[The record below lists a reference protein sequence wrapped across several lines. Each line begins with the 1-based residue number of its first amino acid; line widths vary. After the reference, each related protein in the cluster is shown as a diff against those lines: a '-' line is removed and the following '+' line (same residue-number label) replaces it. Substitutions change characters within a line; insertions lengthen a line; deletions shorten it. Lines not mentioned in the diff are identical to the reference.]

1 MALVRKANVVLN
13 IKDDAVNRYL
23 NMGYDLIDDN
33 GNTIKHCN
41 PNDLT
46 SYKKAYNDCVLTIE
60 KMNKEITDL
69 SKKLKK
75 AEKELKELKSK

>member
-33 GNTIKHCN
+33 GNTIKNCN
-41 PNDLT
+41 PNDLI
-46 SYKKAYNDCVLTIE
+46 SYKKAYNDCVLKIE